1 MITRIDVS
9 LVNITLL
16 IIDLLV
22 SLIDHLVKI
31 TLINGLKVK
40 NALIDHLVVKII
52 LIDGFVVKVTLFNQ
66 LIGGTVKNGFMVQT
80 TFIALIGWWYG
91 KNYPTFSAGGKDYS
105 H

>member
-22 SLIDHLVKI
+22 SLIDQLVKI
-31 TLINGLKVK
+31 TLINELKVK
-40 NALIDHLVVKII
+40 NTLIDHLVVKII

-66 LIGGTVKNGFMVQT
+66 FIGGAVKNGFMVQT
-80 TFIALIGWWYG
+80 TFIDGLVVW
-91 KNYPTFSAGGKDYS
+91 
-105 H
+105 